1 MPFRDAFA
9 AATAR
14 SPRHCGD
21 SARDGNKRG
30 VPPRGVSGLSF
41 YVGLQRRDVFGEGIA
56 SGVRDATDR
65 AGHLPAEG
73 LFDFDIIRLRQLV
86 QLYRKVARR
95 GSRC

>member
-41 YVGLQRRDVFGEGIA
+41 YVGLQRRDVFGDGQA
-56 SGVRDATDR
+56 RPGGGNVAGR
-65 AGHLPAEG
+65 AVPNGRSAGEA
-73 LFDFDIIRLRQLV
+73 V
-86 QLYRKVARR
+86 Y
-95 GSRC
+95 